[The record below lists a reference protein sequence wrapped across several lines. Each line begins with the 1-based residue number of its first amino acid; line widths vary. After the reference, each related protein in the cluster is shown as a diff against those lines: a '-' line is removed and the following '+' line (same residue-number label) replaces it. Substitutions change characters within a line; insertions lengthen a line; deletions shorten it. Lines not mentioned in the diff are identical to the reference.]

1 LHACAIA
8 LRKAGAECVDA
19 AALCHG

>member
-8 LRKAGAECVDA
+8 LKKAGAECVDA